1 MIMKDGF
8 QKMRMKIQMRMKII
22 TPNRALIRLLILLA
36 SIIAGIPY
44 KLKND
49 IKQILYLLSQ
59 HNKTTKT
66 LYNKLIYSL

>member
-36 SIIAGIPY
+36 SIIAGISN

>member
-1 MIMKDGF
+1 MKDGF

-36 SIIAGIPY
+36 SIIARISY

>member
-1 MIMKDGF
+1 MKDGF

-36 SIIAGIPY
+36 SIIAGISN

>member
-36 SIIAGIPY
+36 SIIARISY

>member
-36 SIIAGIPY
+36 SIIAGISY

>member
-1 MIMKDGF
+1 MKDGF

-66 LYNKLIYSL
+66 LFNKLIYSL

>member
-1 MIMKDGF
+1 MKDGF

-36 SIIAGIPY
+36 SIIAGISY

>member
-1 MIMKDGF
+1 MKDGF

-36 SIIAGIPY
+36 SMIAGISY

-66 LYNKLIYSL
+66 LYKKLIYSL